1 MSATTLLSAS
11 ALAAAM
17 AESPEYKA
25 LLVKF
30 EQKAAKA
37 LTEKFEVKSLGVTM
51 TLAQIAVTYQAYKGT
66 PKSFGESARKFTE
79 SISRECLA
87 IIKANGYKADWNSI
101 EALAQH
107 V

>member
-1 MSATTLLSAS
+1 MTALLSAS
-11 ALAAAM
+11 AMALAL

-25 LLVKF
+25 LILKF
-30 EQKAAKA
+30 EAKAAEA
-37 LTEKFEVKSLGVTM
+37 LTQSFEVKSLGVSM
-51 TLAQIAVTYQAYKGT
+51 TLAQIAITYQAYKGI
-66 PKSFGESARKFTE
+66 PKSFGENARSFTE

-107 V
+107 A

>member
-1 MSATTLLSAS
+1 MTALLSAS
-11 ALAAAM
+11 AMAQAL

-25 LLVKF
+25 LILKF
-30 EQKAAKA
+30 EAKAAEA
-37 LTEKFEVKSLGVTM
+37 LTQSFEVKSLGVSM
-51 TLAQIAVTYQAYKGT
+51 TLAQIAITYQAYKGI
-66 PKSFGESARKFTE
+66 PKSFGENARSFTE

-107 V
+107 A

>member
-1 MSATTLLSAS
+1 M
-11 ALAAAM
+11 ALAL

-25 LLVKF
+25 LILKF
-30 EQKAAKA
+30 EAKAAEA
-37 LTEKFEVKSLGVTM
+37 LTQSFEVKSLGVSM
-51 TLAQIAVTYQAYKGT
+51 TLAQIAITYQAYKGI
-66 PKSFGESARKFTE
+66 PKSFGENARSFTE

-107 V
+107 A